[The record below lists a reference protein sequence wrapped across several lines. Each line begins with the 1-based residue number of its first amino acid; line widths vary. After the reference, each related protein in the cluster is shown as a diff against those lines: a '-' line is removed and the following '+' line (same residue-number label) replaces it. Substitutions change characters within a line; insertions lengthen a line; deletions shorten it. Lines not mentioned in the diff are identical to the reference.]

1 MKKRYR
7 DRLRRKR
14 IRRVTVQVKNSLA
27 LPERATTTASC
38 LQRLQ
43 AVFSRLFSDENFITL
58 LEAESLNT
66 IPSCLN
72 PILEEARDGHEI
84 C

>member
-1 MKKRYR
+1 MKKHYR
-7 DRLRRKR
+7 DGVRRR
-14 IRRVTVQVKNSLA
+14 RMRRVTFQVKNSLA
-27 LPERATTTASC
+27 LPERATRVGSS
-38 LQRLQ
+38 LERLQ
-43 AVFSRLFSDENFITL
+43 AAFARLFSDENFITL

-72 PILEEARDGHEI
+72 PVLEEARDGHEI